1 MRKDE
6 QIFLTEELQIK
17 NAEIIR
23 EIQNHNYNTRVIIG
37 AGGVYWWV
45 LKLAG
50 KTLRRKGILEVSK

>member
-23 EIQNHNYNTRVIIG
+23 EIQNHHYNTRVIIG
-37 AGGVYWWV
+37 AGSVY
-45 LKLAG
+45 
-50 KTLRRKGILEVSK
+50 

>member
-1 MRKDE
+1 MRRME

-45 LKLAG
+45 LKN
-50 KTLRRKGILEVSK
+50 